1 MPIYEYE
8 CKKCGKCHEVMQKFS
23 DAPMTVCPD
32 CGGQVKKLISNTTF
46 VLKGSGWYVT
56 DYASPD
62 RKRGSDSE
70 KKSPGKK
77 TAAAKNDGKAEP
89 KTEPKAEAK
98 NASTPTDK

>member
-23 DAPMTVCPD
+23 DAPMAICPD

-62 RKRGSDSE
+62 RKRASE
-70 KKSPGKK
+70 QKKKSSDNKSADTKKEQKPETKTEAKK
-77 TAAAKNDGKAEP
+77 TSP
-89 KTEPKAEAK
+89 P
-98 NASTPTDK
+98 SDK